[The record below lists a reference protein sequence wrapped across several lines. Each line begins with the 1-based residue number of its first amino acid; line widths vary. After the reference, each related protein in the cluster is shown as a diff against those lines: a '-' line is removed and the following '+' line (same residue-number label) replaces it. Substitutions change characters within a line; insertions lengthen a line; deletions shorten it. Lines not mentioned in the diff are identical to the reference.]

1 MCQKLRGIC
10 CGASGTW
17 TESTLNN
24 RGKESYRQIKTP
36 PTYLQY
42 LTPFCTLPPSD
53 AYFSA
58 LYKTIQLGHFW
69 QIAWSYLWKNNLSL
83 GWNVPERGGGDKV
96 LTWVSLLM
104 QYSCLVDQS
113 FGIVPHTYMHCIT
126 IQSLVTKF
134 SGLVVMGRDSRSKG
148 HGFESWHR
156 ILDGHFSHIIVVKIV
171 LFVWKDRK

>member
-1 MCQKLRGIC
+1 MLRFEYTQPISQWRCKLIKQLKSPNYFDPGNSGQQTKMCQKLRGIC

-83 GWNVPERGGGDKV
+83 GWNVPDRGGGEIRYWREFHYLCSTLALSIKV
-96 LTWVSLLM
+96 L
-104 QYSCLVDQS
+104 
-113 FGIVPHTYMHCIT
+113 
-126 IQSLVTKF
+126 
-134 SGLVVMGRDSRSKG
+134 
-148 HGFESWHR
+148 
-156 ILDGHFSHIIVVKIV
+156 V
-171 LFVWKDRK
+171 LCPTRTCTA